1 MEQKPKV
8 LLADLDR
15 DTRDLC
21 QRVAEGL
28 ECELLVVADR
38 GSILAALKREAVTV
52 VLLDARTVA
61 DTVEL
66 LREIKEKSSR
76 VEVLIADEHATIP
89 AAIAAV
95 KAGASE
101 YLEKPLK
108 PDLLETAFVEALE
121 RYRNFQPSVPTLG
134 ELQRKAIQDAIA
146 QADGD
151 KLEAARLLSIGKTTL
166 YRKLRE
172 YGSQEHKQPGGSTK
186 K

>member
-21 QRVAEGL
+21 KRVAEGL
-28 ECELLVVADR
+28 ECELLVVADSR
-38 GSILAALKREAVTV
+38 SILAALKREEVTV

-61 DTVEL
+61 NIVEL

-108 PDLLETAFVEALE
+108 PDLLEAALVEALE

-134 ELQRKAIQDAIA
+134 ELQRKAIQDALA